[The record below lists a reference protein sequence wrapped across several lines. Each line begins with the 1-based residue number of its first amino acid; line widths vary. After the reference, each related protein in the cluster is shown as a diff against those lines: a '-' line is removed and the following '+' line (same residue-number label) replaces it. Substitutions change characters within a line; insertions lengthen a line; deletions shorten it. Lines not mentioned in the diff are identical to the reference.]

1 MHRASAPS
9 HHRLFAAAAVLA
21 AGLMLAGPQAFAGGA
36 GQPAAPARAEESLSL
51 QMFAGGKGI
60 RMTGRIDHGAT
71 RRLETLLSGNAGVRY
86 LELES
91 PGGYVA
97 EARGLVRLVR
107 SYRLATYV
115 RGECLSACTLA
126 FASGSARHLAPG
138 ARLGFH
144 RYRLASPLMPLF
156 MNAEQ
161 EQRKDLDILRR
172 HDVPQAFIDRIAA
185 TPPEAMW
192 YPSHGELIAARMVD
206 RIGPPD

>member
-1 MHRASAPS
+1 MDRLRALSHRPAV
-9 HHRLFAAAAVLA
+9 AAAAMLA
-21 AGLMLAGPQAFAGGA
+21 LGVMLAGPQAWADGTA
-36 GQPAAPARAEESLSL
+36 RPASPAPEAESLSL
-51 QMFAGGKGI
+51 EMFAGGKGV

-71 RRLETLLSGNAGVRY
+71 RRLENLLSGNAGVRF

-91 PGGYVA
+91 SGGYVA

-115 RGECLSACTLA
+115 RGDCLSACTLA
-126 FASGSARHLAPG
+126 FASGATRHLAPG

-144 RYRLASPLMPLF
+144 RYRLLSPMLPLF
-156 MNAEQ
+156 MNAEH
-161 EQRKDLDILRR
+161 EQRKDMDVLRR
-172 HDVPQAFIDRIAA
+172 RDVPQAFLERIDA

-192 YPSHGELIAARMVD
+192 FPSHGELIAARMVD

>member
-1 MHRASAPS
+1 MYGARALS
-9 HHRLFAAAAVLA
+9 HPRLLATAAVLA
-21 AGLMLAGPQAFAGGA
+21 LGVLLAGPPAFAGGA
-36 GQPAAPARAEESLSL
+36 GQPAAAQQGDSLSL
-51 QMFAGGKGI
+51 EMYAGGKGI

-91 PGGYVA
+91 SGGYVA

-107 SYRLATYV
+107 SYRLVTYV
-115 RGECLSACTLA
+115 RGDCLSACTLA
-126 FASGSARHLAPG
+126 FASGSTRHLAPG

-161 EQRKDLDILRR
+161 EQRKDMEILRR
-172 HDVPQAFIDRIAA
+172 RDVPQAFIERIDA

-192 YPSHGELIAARMVD
+192 FPSHGELIAARMVD